1 MLDTDRLAEYPDR
14 RYRRPMTTHKRRDV
28 VVAWLFVGIQFVFLG
43 VMVLF
48 PRDTAW
54 IPSELM
60 RIGGAVAM
68 AAIVILGLWGALYL
82 GRGLTPLPLPN
93 GGTTLVTTGPYTLV
107 RHPIYA
113 AVMLLGVGI
122 TIRAGSW
129 IVAIAF
135 VALVV
140 LFHVKS
146 RWEETHLVDAF
157 PGYDRYVEETGRF
170 LPAFGR

>member
-1 MLDTDRLAEYPDR
+1 MKEHA
-14 RYRRPMTTHKRRDV
+14 RRDV
-28 VVAWLFVGIQFVFLG
+28 VVAWLFVGIQFVFLA

-54 IPSELM
+54 IPSDLT
-60 RIGGAVAM
+60 RTIGAAFM
-68 AAIVILGLWGALYL
+68 AGGTVLGVWGALYL
-82 GRGLTPLPLPN
+82 GRGLTPSPLPN
-93 GGTTLVTTGPYTLV
+93 GGTKLVIKGPYSLV
-107 RHPIYA
+107 RHPIYT

-129 IVAIAF
+129 VVTFAF

-146 RWEETHLVDAF
+146 RWEEMHLADAF
-157 PGYDRYVEETGRF
+157 PGYERYLATTGRF
-170 LPAFGR
+170 LPSLGHR